1 VSLKKLLTTTIQS
14 ASDRLGYPVIP
25 RWRLRRLDESSQL
38 KDLLHL
44 LSVDC
49 VLDVGANVGQYH
61 EFLRLHVGYTGHIV
75 SFEPI
80 AELFA
85 GLERAAR
92 NDPKWTVHRL
102 ALGERDRAAAIHVMS
117 ERTLSSLLPRNE
129 DSLREMGYE
138 KYLRETET
146 DRIEEV
152 PVRRLD
158 AIIDEVVPAGTTG
171 IFLKSDTQ
179 GYDMA
184 VIRGASGCLTRLMG
198 IQIEL
203 PVREVY
209 RGAPSYLEAIPELTA
224 LGFEVTGFV
233 PVQRDATLR
242 VINVDCL
249 MIQGAEAERLH
260 RERPAELVKAGRP

>member
-1 VSLKKLLTTTIQS
+1 
-14 ASDRLGYPVIP
+14 
-25 RWRLRRLDESSQL
+25 
-38 KDLLHL
+38 
-44 LSVDC
+44 
-49 VLDVGANVGQYH
+49 
-61 EFLRLHVGYTGHIV
+61 
-75 SFEPI
+75 
-80 AELFA
+80 
-85 GLERAAR
+85 
-92 NDPKWTVHRL
+92 
-102 ALGERDRAAAIHVMS
+102 
-117 ERTLSSLLPRNE
+117 
-129 DSLREMGYE
+129 MGYD

-146 DRIEEV
+146 DHLEDV

-158 AIIDEVVPAGTTG
+158 AIINEIVPAGTSR

-179 GYDMA
+179 GYDMS
-184 VIRGASGCLTRLMG
+184 VIRGASGCLDRLEG

-209 RGAPSYLEAIPELTA
+209 RGAPNYLEALNELTG

-249 MIQGAEAERLH
+249 MIRGREAARLH

>member
-1 VSLKKLLTTTIQS
+1 
-14 ASDRLGYPVIP
+14 
-25 RWRLRRLDESSQL
+25 
-38 KDLLHL
+38 
-44 LSVDC
+44 
-49 VLDVGANVGQYH
+49 
-61 EFLRLHVGYTGHIV
+61 
-75 SFEPI
+75 
-80 AELFA
+80 
-85 GLERAAR
+85 
-92 NDPKWTVHRL
+92 VHRL
-102 ALGERDRAAAIHVMS
+102 ALGDVDSRAKINVMA

-129 DSLREMGYE
+129 DSLRQMGYE

-146 DRIEEV
+146 DRTEEV

-158 AIIDEVVPAGTTG
+158 AIIDEVIPSGTTG

-184 VIRGASGCLTRLMG
+184 VIRGASGCIHRVKG
-198 IQIEL
+198 IQVEL

-209 RGAPSYLEAIPELTA
+209 RGAPNYLEAIPELTA

-249 MIQGAEAERLH
+249 MIQGEEAERLH